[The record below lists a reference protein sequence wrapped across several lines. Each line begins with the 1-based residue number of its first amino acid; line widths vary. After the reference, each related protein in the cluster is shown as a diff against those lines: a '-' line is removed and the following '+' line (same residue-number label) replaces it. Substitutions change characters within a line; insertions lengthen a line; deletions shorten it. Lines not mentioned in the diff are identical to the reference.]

1 MEEARTSC
9 RLPMIESISLTVL
22 GVVVVVVA
30 VVSAAVSGAETE
42 KPGKDQAGQRR
53 S

>member
-22 GVVVVVVA
+22 EIVVVVA
-30 VVSAAVSGAETE
+30 VVFAAAVSAAEAE
-42 KPGKDQAGQRR
+42 KPGKVQAGQRR

>member
-22 GVVVVVVA
+22 EIVVVVA
-30 VVSAAVSGAETE
+30 VVSAAAVSAAEAE
-42 KPGKDQAGQRR
+42 KPGKDQVGQRR